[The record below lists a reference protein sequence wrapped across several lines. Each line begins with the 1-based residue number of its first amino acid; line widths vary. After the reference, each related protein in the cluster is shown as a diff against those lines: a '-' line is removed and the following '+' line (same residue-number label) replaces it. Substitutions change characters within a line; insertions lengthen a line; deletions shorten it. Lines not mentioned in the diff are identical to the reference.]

1 MLYSRFIESL
11 HRKKDETHC
20 IRTNSSLAYFNDTTI
35 ANIVHED
42 DTENV
47 VSTIS
52 TYLPTKNIDTLRQNK
67 DVLSFNGALS
77 IDKINSSAP
86 KSCPN
91 LLQYGETDNGK
102 LIQPSMCDREVW
114 V

>member
-1 MLYSRFIESL
+1 MEHF
-11 HRKKDETHC
+11 DF
-20 IRTNSSLAYFNDTTI
+20 ATI

-42 DTENV
+42 GIENG

-52 TYLPTKNIDTLRQNK
+52 TYLPTKNIDELRPNK
-67 DVLSFNGALS
+67 DISSFNGSLS
-77 IDKINSSAP
+77 IEKLKSTAP

-91 LLQYGETDNGK
+91 LLQYGDADRAV
-102 LIQPSMCDREVW
+102 IQASMCDREVW

>member
-1 MLYSRFIESL
+1 MEHF
-11 HRKKDETHC
+11 DF
-20 IRTNSSLAYFNDTTI
+20 ATI

-42 DTENV
+42 GIENG

-52 TYLPTKNIDTLRQNK
+52 TYLPTKNIETLRRNE
-67 DVLSFNGALS
+67 DVLSFNGSLS
-77 IDKINSSAP
+77 VEKLNSSAP

-91 LLQYGETDNGK
+91 LRQYMEADSTM
-102 LIQPSMCDREVW
+102 IQSSMCDREVW